1 MHVETIPSSSPDFPE
16 SLKELARP
24 VEQLWTLGDQSLLQ
38 LPLVAIVG
46 TRRATS
52 YGERITRAV
61 AGALARAGACVVSG
75 MALGIDATA
84 HRAALDADGKT
95 IAVLGNGADVAYPK
109 SHSRL
114 HDEIIARGLVIS
126 EMPPGAQSHRAS
138 FILRNRII
146 AAISKIVIV
155 VEAPYESGALSTV
168 KSAMELGRDIGVVL
182 GNIDSPQSAGSN
194 KLVRDGAYP
203 ITDVDDAL
211 VFAGFAPRGA
221 PSSQPTDPLQLRVW
235 TALGDGD
242 ASLDELCART
252 ALPVAE
258 CMIAVSGLELRGSV
272 ECALTGEIRR
282 R

>member
-1 MHVETIPSSSPDFPE
+1 MLVETIPSSSRDFPE
-16 SLKELARP
+16 SLKDLARP
-24 VEQLWTLGDQSLLQ
+24 VEQLWTLGDQALLQ

-61 AGALARAGACVVSG
+61 AGSLARAGACIVSG
-75 MALGIDATA
+75 MALGIDAAA
-84 HRAALDADGKT
+84 HRAALEANGKT
-95 IAVLGNGADVAYPK
+95 IAVLGNGADVPYPT
-109 SHSRL
+109 SHSQL
-114 HDEIIARGLVIS
+114 HREIVERGLVVS
-126 EMPPGAQSHRAS
+126 EMPPGARCHRAS
-138 FILRNRII
+138 FLLRNRII
-146 AAISKIVIV
+146 AALAKVVIVI
-155 VEAPYESGALSTV
+155 EAPHDSGALNTAEH
-168 KSAMELGRDIGVVL
+168 AMTLGRDLAVVL

-194 KLVRDGAYP
+194 KLIRDGAYP

-211 VFAGFAPRGA
+211 VFAGIAPRGA
-221 PSSQPTDPLQLRVW
+221 PSAKPTDPLELRVW
-235 TALGDGD
+235 SALGDGG
-242 ASLDELCART
+242 ASLDELCTRT